1 MLQQPSV
8 GLTIWLTGLSGAGK
22 STLANRLANEWQR
35 RGMNVEVLDGE
46 DMRAHLS
53 NELGFT
59 KQDRDTNVRRI
70 AYTAKLLT
78 RNNVTTI
85 VAAISPYRETR
96 DEARASLQ
104 RFVEV
109 YVKCP
114 LEVLL
119 ARDTKGLY
127 RRALNGEIPNFTGV
141 SDPYEEPLAPEIVV
155 ETDRQTVDESLAIIL
170 DRLWALG
177 YLEPVAEL
185 GD

>member
-1 MLQQPSV
+1 MKQTSIGP
-8 GLTIWLTGLSGAGK
+8 TIWLTGLSGAGK
-22 STLANRLANEWQR
+22 STLANGLANELRQR
-35 RGMNVEVLDGE
+35 SVKVEVLDGE
-46 DMRAHLS
+46 AMREHLS
-53 NELGFT
+53 LELGFT
-59 KQDRDTNVRRI
+59 KQDRSTNVRRI
-70 AYTAKLLT
+70 AYVAKLLT

-104 RFVEV
+104 QFVEV

-114 LEVLL
+114 LEVLV
-119 ARDTKGLY
+119 ARDPKGLY
-127 RRALNGEIPNFTGV
+127 RRALKGEIPNFTGV

-155 ETDRQTVDESLAIIL
+155 ETDRQTVGESLAIIL